1 MPRSH
6 HDHLLISLGLDGDQ
20 VRCKGPKENLDEL
33 QDQESVQSKN
43 TDVLGL
49 VPVKYNPSYQLLFS
63 DLDYSWPA
71 STDSDFELV
80 IKDSRVCSSNMGID
94 PNLASKTGNRRGRN
108 IRGVRDMEPSL
119 TAP

>member
-6 HDHLLISLGLDGDQ
+6 HDHLLISLGLDGGQ

-33 QDQESVQSKN
+33 QDQESLQTTN

-49 VPVKYNPSYQLLFS
+49 VPVKYSPSYQLLFS

-71 STDSDFELV
+71 STDSDIELV
-80 IKDSRVCSSNMGID
+80 IKDSRVCSSNVGIG
-94 PNLASKTGNRRGRN
+94 PNSASKTGRSRRN
-108 IRGVRDMEPSL
+108 IGDVRDMEPSL
-119 TAP
+119 TTP